1 MEVFHLSSLL
11 FHCEQWSTG
20 KGCMFRNSI
29 LNSRFHFSM
38 WTCLIYQMA
47 MGDDTNYNNSGLS
60 IWEKIKRRLNNTPVE
75 IMFNYLVFHMI
86 YWKKNWK
93 RLWQIFITI
102 LGCKLFQKTSKD
114 FIVYLSPETV
124 GDFNKELL

>member
-1 MEVFHLSSLL
+1 
-11 FHCEQWSTG
+11 
-20 KGCMFRNSI
+20 
-29 LNSRFHFSM
+29 M

-86 YWKKNWK
+86 Y
-93 RLWQIFITI
+93 
-102 LGCKLFQKTSKD
+102 
-114 FIVYLSPETV
+114 
-124 GDFNKELL
+124 